1 MEQNTHYAICGRRQ
15 RTATRKT
22 EDFNGK
28 IMIKEE
34 ISFGHLRLRTYNKYK
49 ESIMLHAFD
58 EINMNAIYITLDW
71 FGLVWF

>member
-1 MEQNTHYAICGRRQ
+1 
-15 RTATRKT
+15 
-22 EDFNGK
+22 
-28 IMIKEE
+28 MIKEE

-71 FGLVWF
+71 FGLVLKC